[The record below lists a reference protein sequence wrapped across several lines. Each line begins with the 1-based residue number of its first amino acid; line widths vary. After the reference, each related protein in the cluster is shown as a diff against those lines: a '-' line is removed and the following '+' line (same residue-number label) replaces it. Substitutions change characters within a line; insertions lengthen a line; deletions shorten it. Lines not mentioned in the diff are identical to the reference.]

1 MGSSVILLSE
11 AGAGAVPTTE
21 ATALNMENLTSAISN
36 VFTVVGNVATE
47 VMSNPVTAM
56 FFVAG
61 LIGLGCGILG
71 RLKHV

>member
-1 MGSSVILLSE
+1 MGS
-11 AGAGAVPTTE
+11 
-21 ATALNMENLTSAISN
+21 TALLTSLTVEAAPVSDAVNMSSLTTAISN

-47 VMSNPVTAM
+47 VMNNPVTAM

>member
-1 MGSSVILLSE
+1 MNSIIMLSE
-11 AGAGAVPTTE
+11 TAAVESNVT
-21 ATALNMENLTSAISN
+21 MENMTTAIGN
-36 VFTVVGNVATE
+36 VFTVVGNVANQ
-47 VMSNPVTAM
+47 VMANPVTAM

>member
-1 MGSSVILLSE
+1 MNPVMVLASTAEASGASSVTMS
-11 AGAGAVPTTE
+11 
-21 ATALNMENLTSAISN
+21 NLTAAIGN
-36 VFTVVGNVATE
+36 VFTVVGNVANE
-47 VMSNPVTAM
+47 VMANPVTAM

>member
-1 MGSSVILLSE
+1 MGSAVVLLSE
-11 AGAGAVPTTE
+11 AASSAELTT
-21 ATALNMENLTSAISN
+21 MENLTTAIGN
-36 VFTVVGNVATE
+36 VFTVVGNVANE
-47 VMSNPVTAM
+47 VMGNAVTAM

>member
-1 MGSSVILLSE
+1 MNPVILMSSAGTVE
-11 AGAGAVPTTE
+11 ASGTT
-21 ATALNMENLTSAISN
+21 MENLTGAIGN

-47 VMSNPVTAM
+47 VMANPVTAM

>member
-1 MGSSVILLSE
+1 MNGLLMLSE
-11 AGAGAVPTTE
+11 AGTVD
-21 ATALNMENLTSAISN
+21 ATGELVTMENMSTAIGN
-36 VFTVVGNVATE
+36 VFTIVGDVANA

-61 LIGLGCGILG
+61 IIGLGCGILG

>member
-1 MGSSVILLSE
+1 MGSIIMLSE
-11 AGAGAVPTTE
+11 TAAVESNVT
-21 ATALNMENLTSAISN
+21 MENMTTAIGN
-36 VFTVVGNVATE
+36 VFTVVGNVANQ
-47 VMSNPVTAM
+47 VMANPVTAM